1 MLVMLPE
8 ERRTGPLGE
17 SKDFSCSDR
26 MFAANIGIGMGLFK
40 YIYYFHSAEVN
51 RPHGMSCSPLFGNIS
66 DFKTP
71 EEFFLGEKPAPF
83 EWRAVDPSEVLKNAG
98 KTDDESSC
106 HSDVS

>member
-1 MLVMLPE
+1 
-8 ERRTGPLGE
+8 
-17 SKDFSCSDR
+17 
-26 MFAANIGIGMGLFK
+26 
-40 YIYYFHSAEVN
+40 
-51 RPHGMSCSPLFGNIS
+51 MSGSPLFGNIS

-71 EEFFLGEKPAPF
+71 EEFFLGEKPASF